1 LQSRY
6 AFEIGSMEDNLSD
19 INGVVIYY
27 YVSQVSQIIE
37 EALKLEN
44 KSAYKNLTSSGIE
57 TFL

>member
-1 LQSRY
+1 MQSRY

-27 YVSQVSQIIE
+27 YVSPVSQIIE

>member
-1 LQSRY
+1 MQSRY